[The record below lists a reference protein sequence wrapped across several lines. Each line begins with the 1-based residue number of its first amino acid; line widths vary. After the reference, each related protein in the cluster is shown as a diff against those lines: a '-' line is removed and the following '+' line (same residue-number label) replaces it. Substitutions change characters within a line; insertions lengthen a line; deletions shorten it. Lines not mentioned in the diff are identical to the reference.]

1 MNFSFVF
8 KTIFSAMFIFII
20 IYSLS
25 LVSVQNDLN
34 DHNNIMSKNITKE
47 SLNIGELRV
56 NNSVSF
62 DNDYLL
68 KSTLENYAKNNNL
81 NVDKVK
87 FDIAVNNDI
96 VTIKIYTYKNMFE
109 IDSDSI
115 EVFSYQVVKEE

>member
-87 FDIAVNNDI
+87 IDIAVNNDI